1 MRASG
6 YLYEIAIGNVILPLQ
21 FIVRGY
27 QIYHFQKKFKMLGKW
42 AKSAFYF
49 FMYIIAGHVSLSLH
63 CDRSRTGSKEQKN
76 LSQSVDRFK
85 KIFHKRQRQSLLFF
99 GTLPPNKKTA
109 PARHWDTKII
119 EQIIRNLEFL
129 LGGCYLYIL
138 QINLHILFN
147 FYFCSLELFINTD
160 LKVCMKN

>member
-63 CDRSRTGSKEQKN
+63 CDNWFKR
-76 LSQSVDRFK
+76 K
-85 KIFHKRQRQSLLFF
+85 KIFHKVLIYKGKL
-99 GTLPPNKKTA
+99 
-109 PARHWDTKII
+109 
-119 EQIIRNLEFL
+119 
-129 LGGCYLYIL
+129 
-138 QINLHILFN
+138 
-147 FYFCSLELFINTD
+147 
-160 LKVCMKN
+160 